1 MHLLLRFQILTTPQ
15 ADHVASDCV
24 TCLYET
30 FDSFCRLT
38 DFTLQMSQRTEGT
51 IRAKTWK
58 GTRPTFYQV
67 EVQINLLDLLWL
79 LWFHAA
85 LTPPPPPTP
94 PQLLSLPP
102 GEFYISRH
110 SNLSEVHAVFHLCVD
125 DNVRS
130 GNITARDPAIMGLR
144 NILKVCCT
152 HDITTIT
159 IPLLLVHK
167 MSEVRAAEVADWMR
181 GWVGWADDAITFGWK
196 LENLDLVF
204 YLPNI

>member
-1 MHLLLRFQILTTPQ
+1 MKRMR
-15 ADHVASDCV
+15 
-24 TCLYET
+24 CLYKT
-30 FDSFCRLT
+30 FHSFCGLT
-38 DFTLQMSQRTEGT
+38 DCTLQISQRMEGT

-58 GTRPTFYQV
+58 GTRPTSYQV
-67 EVQINLLDLLWL
+67 DFWSTCLTRQPLRFL
-79 LWFHAA
+79 AA
-85 LTPPPPPTP
+85 LTAPPTP
-94 PQLLSLPP
+94 HLFS

-167 MSEVRAAEVADWMR
+167 MSEVRAAGVRRWDAWTGRLGRWCDNIVEVTVMIRVW
-181 GWVGWADDAITFGWK
+181 
-196 LENLDLVF
+196 
-204 YLPNI
+204 